1 MNDIMRD
8 MTSVAMAIVG
18 VAILAVLVSQKNQT
32 SQVIGAATGGFANVL
47 GVAMGGAGG
56 ASSMVTA

>member
-8 MTSVAMAIVG
+8 LTSVAMAIVG
-18 VAILAVLVSQKNQT
+18 VAILATLVSQKNQT

-47 GVAMGGAGG
+47 GVAMGGA
-56 ASSMVTA
+56 ASASPSIL